1 LVEYPFFCMLS
12 AGGLLRGVQF
22 LGSIKT
28 VFLKQKYFLVLAY
41 EGTQYH
47 GWQRQA
53 VVSSVQQTIEEAISR
68 IFKETIRI
76 HGCGRTDAGVHATRY
91 YAQVFLPTWD
101 FDLIERLNLV
111 LPTDISIFEILPVTT
126 QANVQYSATSRTYQY
141 FFHLHKNP
149 LLHHFSTWYWKTVP
163 DLDLLRA
170 GLELV
175 MGTKDFY
182 AFCIRPD
189 QYKDTRCVVT
199 KAMLREGD
207 VPGSYI
213 IELQANR
220 FLQQMIRLMV
230 GRLIDLSIGKITL
243 ADFRAALEERRAFV
257 HHLPAPPQGLRL
269 AEVGYGED
277 LWI

>member
-1 LVEYPFFCMLS
+1 M
-12 AGGLLRGVQF
+12 
-22 LGSIKT
+22 
-28 VFLKQKYFLVLAY
+28 KQKYFLVLAY

-53 VVSSVQQTIEEAISR
+53 YVSSVQQTIEEAISK

-91 YAQVFLPTWD
+91 YAQVFLPDWD

-111 LPTDISIFEILPVTT
+111 LPADISIFEIRPVSKD
-126 QANVQYSATSRTYQY
+126 ANVQYSATSRTYQY

-149 LLHHFSTWYWKTVP
+149 LLNHFSTWYWKITP
-163 DLDLLRA
+163 DLDLLRT
-170 GLELV
+170 GLKLLV
-175 MGTKDFY
+175 GTKDFHS
-182 AFCIRPD
+182 FCIRPN

-199 KAMLREGD
+199 KAVLRRGGTEG
-207 VPGSYI
+207 SFI

-220 FLQQMIRLMV
+220 FLQQMIRLTV
-230 GRLIDLSIGKITL
+230 GRLIDLSTGKITL
-243 ADFRAALEERRAFV
+243 ENFQAALEERRVFD

-269 AEVGYGED
+269 AEVGYAES
-277 LWI
+277 LWITD